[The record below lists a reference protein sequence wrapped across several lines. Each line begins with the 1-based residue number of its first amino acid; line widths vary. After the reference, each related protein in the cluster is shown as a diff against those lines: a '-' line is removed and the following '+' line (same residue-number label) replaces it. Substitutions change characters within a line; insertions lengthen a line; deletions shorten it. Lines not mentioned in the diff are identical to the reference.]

1 MPRTALIP
9 VSLALA
15 LLQACSSPEP
25 TPLPT
30 AQPVQESHLLERLP
44 GHWVHEEP
52 GSDYR
57 FEERWALLADR
68 SLEGV
73 GIVRSG
79 NDTVMIE
86 YLTIVATD
94 SGTWYSARIPTQN
107 AGEPVFFRMEHDV
120 DSLVFTNA
128 DHDYPQ
134 RIAYLPQHEGGWLV
148 SLNGVRNGGAVQE
161 VLRFVSM
168 ENSVAETP

>member
-1 MPRTALIP
+1 MLRTALTP
-9 VSLALA
+9 VSLA
-15 LLQACSSPEP
+15 LLQACSSPAP

-30 AQPVQESHLLERLP
+30 NLPAQKTPLLERLP

-52 GSDYR
+52 GGHS
-57 FEERWALLADR
+57 FEERWSLQPDGG
-68 SLEGV
+68 LEGM

-86 YLTIVATD
+86 HLNIVATD

-107 AGEPVFFRMEHDV
+107 EGEPVFFRMEHDV
-120 DSLVFTNA
+120 DSLIFTNT

-134 RIAYLPQHEGGWLV
+134 RIAYCPTDLDGWQVRL
-148 SLNGVRNGGAVQE
+148 SGVRNGVDAQE
-161 VLRFVSM
+161 VLRFAPMV
-168 ENSVAETP
+168 NSVPKTP